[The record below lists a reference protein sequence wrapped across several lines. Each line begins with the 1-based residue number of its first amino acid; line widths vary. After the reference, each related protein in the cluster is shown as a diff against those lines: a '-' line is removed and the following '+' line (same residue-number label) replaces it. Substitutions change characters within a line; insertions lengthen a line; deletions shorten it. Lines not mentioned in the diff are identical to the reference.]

1 MAVAADAPSD
11 DPSDPVDD
19 PVEEVSALQVETVSV
34 EQVSA
39 DAWQTVRFDGP
50 IEDAVVIMGPVSA
63 NGGQAALT
71 RVRNVTEDGFE
82 FQIEEWDHLDGYHK
96 EVEVTWMAASAGDY
110 ELEDGRK
117 VSFGATSAADERPTD
132 VSLDGF
138 DAPPIIVSQ
147 VGSYNGNQAVATRTS
162 DVTEDGFSVR
172 MQEMEAS
179 DGEHRPET
187 VYWMAVEEG
196 EGALS
201 AMLIGGGVDHQWV
214 DSEIVM
220 PDHVLADMQSF
231 NGPNTASLRFDETD
245 DNTLA
250 LRVQDERSLDNEIW
264 HVTEQVGAVFTN
276 DEALLLTHI

>member
-1 MAVAADAPSD
+1 
-11 DPSDPVDD
+11 
-19 PVEEVSALQVETVSV
+19 
-34 EQVSA
+34 
-39 DAWQTVRFDGP
+39 
-50 IEDAVVIMGPVSA
+50 VIMGPVSA
-63 NGGQAALT
+63 NGVQAAFA

-82 FQIEEWDHLDGYHK
+82 FQIDEWDHVNGYHN

-110 ELEDGRK
+110 EMEDGRK
-117 VSFGATSAADERPTD
+117 VSFGATTATD
-132 VSLDGF
+132 DTPSNVSLDGF
-138 DAPPIIVSQ
+138 DTTPIVISQ
-147 VGSYNGNQAVATRTS
+147 VGSYNDAEHAVVTRTS

-172 MQEMEAS
+172 MQEMEAA

-250 LRVQDERSLDNEIW
+250 LRVQEERSLDNETW
-264 HVTEQVGAVFTN
+264 HLTEQVGAVFTN
-276 DEALLLTHI
+276 EEALLLTHI